1 MLSILIPTYNY
12 NITRLVA
19 DLYQQAMDTYVDFE
33 IIVIEDGS
41 TLYVEENKVVNDVE
55 FCRHIVLDEN
65 IGRSAIRNK
74 LADEAKYDHM
84 LFLDC
89 DAKVSSTHFVEKY
102 ISFCREECIV
112 LGGRIYDEDNTDPQF
127 SLIIKYGKSRERNDD
142 RNLKH
147 RQKNPM
153 FTTPN
158 FLISKS
164 IFNKIRF
171 DETIKGYGHE
181 DTIFGIKLHQM
192 QINFIFIDNPVVHIG
207 LENNEIFILKT
218 ENAIR
223 NLFNL
228 NQSGK
233 YPSLINES
241 KLLHHYMIFKKLHL
255 TGILAFKY
263 KLFRLFI
270 LRQLCSSN
278 PSLFLFDIYKLLFLC
293 KTSFNK

>member
-1 MLSILIPTYNY
+1 MISILIPTYNY
-12 NITRLVA
+12 NITSLVT
-19 DLYQQAMDTYVDFE
+19 DLHKQAVDTCVDFE
-33 IIVIEDGS
+33 IIVMEDGS
-41 TLYVEENKVVNDVE
+41 TLFVEENKGINNVE
-55 FCRHIVLDEN
+55 FCRHIILDEN

-89 DAKVSSTHFVEKY
+89 DAKVSSSHFVEKY
-102 ISFCREECIV
+102 ISFCKEDCIV
-112 LGGRIYDEDNTDPQF
+112 LGGRIYDEENTDPQF
-127 SLIIKYGKSRERNDD
+127 SLIIKYGKNRERNDN
-142 RNLKH
+142 RNLKD

-158 FLISKS
+158 FLISKF

-171 DETIKGYGHE
+171 DESIKGYGHE

-192 QINFIFIDNPVVHIG
+192 QINFIFIDNPVVHTG
-207 LENNEIFILKT
+207 LEKNEIFILKT

-228 NQSGK
+228 YQSGK

-241 KLLHHYMIFKKLHL
+241 KLLHHYMIFKKLHM
-255 TGILAFKY
+255 TAILAFKY
-263 KLFRLFI
+263 KILRLFI
-270 LRQLCSSN
+270 QRQLCSSN

-293 KTSFNK
+293 NTSLYK

>member
-1 MLSILIPTYNY
+1 MISILIPSYNY
-12 NITRLVA
+12 DITCLVA
-19 DLYQQAMDTYVDFE
+19 DLYQQAVDSYVDFE
-33 IIVIEDGS
+33 IIVMEDGS
-41 TLYVEENKVVNDVE
+41 KLYVEENKKVNE
-55 FCRHIVLDEN
+55 IKFCRQIVLDEN

-74 LADEAKYDHM
+74 LADEAKYDHL

-89 DAKVSSTHFVEKY
+89 DAKVSSTYFVEKY
-102 ISFCREECIV
+102 ISFCKEECIV
-112 LGGRIYDEDNTDPQF
+112 LGGRIYDNENTDPQY
-127 SLIIKYGKSRERNDD
+127 SLIIKYGINRERNDIS
-142 RNLKH
+142 NLKS

-192 QINFIFIDNPVVHIG
+192 QINFIFIDNPVIHIG
-207 LENNEIFILKT
+207 LEKNEIFILKT
-218 ENAIR
+218 ENAIK
-223 NLFNL
+223 NLFDL
-228 NQSGK
+228 YQSGK
-233 YPSLINES
+233 YPSLTNES
-241 KLLHHYMIFKKLHL
+241 KLLHHYLIFKKLHI

-263 KLFRLFI
+263 RLLHRI
-270 LRQLCSSN
+270 LQRQLCSSN

>member
-1 MLSILIPTYNY
+1 MISILIPAYNY
-12 NITRLVA
+12 NITNLVS
-19 DLYQQAMDTYVDFE
+19 DLYQQAVETYIDFE
-33 IIVIEDGS
+33 IIVMEDGS
-41 TLYVEENKVVNDVE
+41 KLYVEENRKVNE
-55 FCRHIVLDEN
+55 FKFCRQIVLDEN

-74 LADEAKYDHM
+74 LADEAKYDHL

-89 DAKVSSTHFVEKY
+89 DAKLNSIHFVEKY

-112 LGGRIYDEDNTDPQF
+112 LGGRIYDEEYTDPRF
-127 SLIIKYGKSRERNDD
+127 SLIIKYGKNRERNDN

-223 NLFNL
+223 NLLNL
-228 NQSGK
+228 YQSGK

-241 KLLHHYMIFKKLHL
+241 KLLHHFQIFKKLHI

-263 KLFRLFI
+263 KLLHRI
-270 LRQLCSSN
+270 LQRQLCSSN

>member
-1 MLSILIPTYNY
+1 MISILIPAYNY
-12 NITRLVA
+12 NITNLVS
-19 DLYQQAMDTYVDFE
+19 DLYQQAVETYIDFE
-33 IIVIEDGS
+33 IIVMEDGS
-41 TLYVEENKVVNDVE
+41 KLYVEENRKVNE
-55 FCRHIVLDEN
+55 FKFCRQIVLDEN

-74 LADEAKYDHM
+74 LADEAKYDHL

-89 DAKVSSTHFVEKY
+89 DAKLNSIHFVEKY

-112 LGGRIYDEDNTDPQF
+112 LGGRIYDEEYTDPRF
-127 SLIIKYGKSRERNDD
+127 SLIIKYGKNRERNDN

-218 ENAIR
+218 ENAIS
-223 NLFNL
+223 NLLNL
-228 NQSGK
+228 YQSGK
-233 YPSLINES
+233 YPSLIIES
-241 KLLHHYMIFKKLHL
+241 KLIHHYLIFKKLHI

-263 KLFRLFI
+263 KLLHKFI
-270 LRQLCSSN
+270 QRQLCSSN

-293 KTSFNK
+293 KTSFDK

>member
-19 DLYQQAMDTYVDFE
+19 DLHQQAMGTYVDFE
-33 IIVIEDGS
+33 IIVMEDGS
-41 TLYVEENKVVNDVE
+41 TLYVEENKAVNDFE
-55 FCRHIVLDEN
+55 FCRHIVLTEN
-65 IGRSAIRNK
+65 IGRSAIRNR
-74 LADEAKYDHM
+74 LADEATYDHL

-102 ISFCREECIV
+102 ISFCKEECIV
-112 LGGRIYDEDNTDPQF
+112 LGGRIYDEDNTNPQF
-127 SLIIKYGKSRERNDD
+127 SLIIKYGKSRERNDN
-142 RNLKH
+142 RNLQH

-164 IFNKIRF
+164 IFYKIRF

-192 QINFIFIDNPVVHIG
+192 QINFVFIDNPVVHIG
-207 LENNEIFILKT
+207 LENNEMFILKT

-223 NLFNL
+223 NLLNL
-228 NQSGK
+228 YQSGK
-233 YPSLINES
+233 YPSLMNES
-241 KLLHHYMIFKKLHL
+241 KLLHHYQISKKMHI

-263 KLFRLFI
+263 KLLRLVI
-270 LRQLCSSN
+270 QRQLCSSN